1 MLKLSNISVWMF
13 CASYGLIGV
22 TGILRPIYILPL
34 SIVFLLLGFFFA
46 LPSFRRG
53 YFSKKTWLPNLTIFC
68 LILQS
73 LLVCLFY
80 WSNVLIAHLFATIFV
95 FVVWVQGSEIIMGV
109 LNAVP
114 RILITNVVAIYLS
127 CVFALVGYCINLFLG
142 YDPFE
147 LFGRLKPTT
156 AIIASGVP
164 RLYGL
169 SSQPSNFA
177 YYIAAFA
184 PLAFATHRSFI
195 NNQKW
200 NRYTIAVPTLL
211 VALCFLLTF
220 SVGAFL
226 AVLISTLL
234 ILGFHRKIAVICLAV
249 ICCLTFFSAL
259 SLISPEIIEN
269 MYGKLS
275 LNTDFKSA
283 DQRLDAAINAFSVI
297 KENPLGSGLGYLTKS
312 SNSTAI
318 NWYLTFWAEA
328 GTIGIFLFSLFS
340 VSMLFI
346 INRTPKEFHGALR
359 FGFLCMLISLNF
371 HSTIGTSP
379 IWPLSAL
386 ILAMARLQPYKPERP

>member
-1 MLKLSNISVWMF
+1 MKNFAKISMWMF

-22 TGILRPIYILPL
+22 TGILRPIYTLPL

-46 LPSFRRG
+46 LPFFTQG
-53 YFSKKTWLPNLTIFC
+53 YLSKETWLSNLTIFC
-68 LILQS
+68 LILYS
-73 LLVCLFY
+73 LLVSLFY
-80 WSNVLIAHLFATIFV
+80 WNNVLIPHLFATIFV
-95 FVVWVQGSEIIMGV
+95 FVVWVQGSEIIIDV

-114 RILITNVVAIYLS
+114 QILITNVSAIYLS
-127 CVFALVGYCINLFLG
+127 CVFALVGYCIHFFSG
-142 YDPFE
+142 FDAFE
-147 LFGRLKPTT
+147 MFGRLKPTT
-156 AIIASGVP
+156 AAIASGVP

-169 SSQPSNFA
+169 SSQPAQFA

-184 PLAFATHRSFI
+184 PLAFATHHSYI
-195 NNQKW
+195 NNKKW
-200 NRYTIAVPTLL
+200 SRTTIAVPTLL

-226 AVLISTLL
+226 TVLISTFL
-234 ILGFHRKIAVICLAV
+234 ILAVHRKIREICLAV
-249 ICCLTFFSAL
+249 MCCLTLFCFLYFIA
-259 SLISPEIIEN
+259 PEIIEN

-275 LNTDFKSA
+275 LNTGFKSA
-283 DQRLDAAINAFSVI
+283 SQRLDAAINAFSVI
-297 KENPLGSGLGYLTKS
+297 RDNPFGSGLGYLTKS

-340 VSMLFI
+340 VFMFFV
-346 INRTPKEFHGALR
+346 INRTPKEFHVALR

-386 ILAMARLQPYKPERP
+386 ILAMARLQSDKLRCF